1 MTSLDFEIK
10 GHSDDGINLIAPD
23 YRHDVFREIDV
34 IEEILRVFG
43 FDNIDIDDKI
53 SMSIPIILII
63 KTLKLNQLLAI
74 N

>member
-63 KTLKLNQLLAI
+63 KI
-74 N
+74 